1 MTQIFVLF
9 YLYSKK
15 KNMRKFNLIQ
25 KNYNYFKSR
34 LENLL
39 FLFFGANKLNEIS
52 NSQEIV
58 ETVNQN
64 KFIF

>member
-1 MTQIFVLF
+1 
-9 YLYSKK
+9 
-15 KNMRKFNLIQ
+15 MRKFNLIQ